1 MTNKDILGTDEY
13 ISDLCDALDRLNA
26 PNPLNPAGI
35 SDLVYSRIMTGLHDE
50 TWTRD
55 FIFGEPRDYYENYL
69 DNEFERGHK

>member
-1 MTNKDILGTDEY
+1 MTQNDY

-35 SDLVYSRIMTGLHDE
+35 
-50 TWTRD
+50 
-55 FIFGEPRDYYENYL
+55 FGEPRDYYENYL